1 MARAGLWLL
10 WLAACE
16 PHKAPASPAE
26 PGPVTA
32 LEHPTPRPRPAVRSC
47 PATDKPR
54 PVTIDPRLM
63 LGEAA
68 GVTWIFGY
76 AAGDAVLAHLGL
88 DGGLALTRVPLHNA
102 QVGAVAD
109 ARIWLY
115 APRESEAVPTRW
127 TTIDVRDP
135 DAPITGP
142 VVPVK
147 VGAKLDYADTLA
159 VGSRRALVIVG
170 GSGEREL
177 VLLDPTTHAAIAP
190 PHALGAGFEPVH
202 AWCADDRCAVVGITD
217 EGGGPARRL
226 VVIRV
231 RADGTHEQELVAPG
245 WIGLPHAAAR
255 GDHVI
260 VSWKDDDGLAV
271 RALDRRGHPLGPAI
285 PVPWDSNR
293 RIRGDTL
300 LHADGA
306 VMLAVGELG
315 RWSVAAFGQ
324 DATPGPFRELPGA
337 TGFLLVGAP
346 QGEGLAWI
354 NVDGD
359 VSYDEMGPGVMTH
372 FWRSRAVAGFLPA
385 SGAPT
390 QVELASGAGGGRG
403 GFEPLMLVRPGAAAA
418 LVVPRDDA
426 ADFSTSVLVRLRLP
440 CPG

>member
-1 MARAGLWLL
+1 
-10 WLAACE
+10 
-16 PHKAPASPAE
+16 
-26 PGPVTA
+26 
-32 LEHPTPRPRPAVRSC
+32 
-47 PATDKPR
+47 
-54 PVTIDPRLM
+54 
-63 LGEAA
+63 
-68 GVTWIFGY
+68 
-76 AAGDAVLAHLGL
+76 
-88 DGGLALTRVPLHNA
+88 
-102 QVGAVAD
+102 
-109 ARIWLY
+109 
-115 APRESEAVPTRW
+115 
-127 TTIDVRDP
+127 
-135 DAPITGP
+135 
-142 VVPVK
+142 
-147 VGAKLDYADTLA
+147 
-159 VGSRRALVIVG
+159 
-170 GSGEREL
+170 
-177 VLLDPTTHAAIAP
+177 
-190 PHALGAGFEPVH
+190 
-202 AWCADDRCAVVGITD
+202 
-217 EGGGPARRL
+217 
-226 VVIRV
+226 
-231 RADGTHEQELVAPG
+231 
-245 WIGLPHAAAR
+245 
-255 GDHVI
+255 VI